1 MDVVG
6 LEDAPDALVPLEQ
19 VSGADLDC
27 FDLGHGIYRW
37 LRKGR
42 EFYTIY
48 NRLIVFDAKSFVA
61 GLPNLPGVYRMLGA
75 RGEALYVGK
84 ARDLK
89 KRVGSYFHKQASSPR
104 IQMMLSQV
112 ASIEV
117 TASRSEGEALLLENN
132 LIKSLAPRY
141 NILFRDDKSYPYL
154 TVTGHEFPRLG
165 FHRGAKD
172 RQNRYFGPFPH
183 AYAVRESI
191 QLLQRVFRLRTC
203 EDTVFENRSRPCLL
217 HQIHRCTAPCTGLIS
232 AGQYAEDVAN
242 AVLFLEGREDDVIR
256 GLSDKMS
263 AAADAQHYEKAAA
276 YRDQVRALSRVQ
288 ARQYVESNRG
298 VDADVVA
305 CAIEGGIACVNLV
318 MIRGGRHVGDRSFF
332 PSNAEGATAGE
343 VVAAFLEQHYL
354 DQPLPALVV
363 TSEPV
368 ELENANVVN
377 PSHGER
383 RVWLEMACKNAQLAI
398 GQRVRDRAT
407 QEGRLQALREALGLP
422 ESVQR
427 IECFDI
433 SHTMGEATVAACVVY
448 DRQQMQKSEYRRFN
462 IHDVTPGDDY
472 AAMRQVLSRRY
483 ERVNA
488 EAGKIPDLVL
498 IDGGK
503 GQVSAA
509 KAAMV
514 ELGMNDIAVVGI
526 AKGPERKPGL
536 EELIIESEARTL
548 QLPPSHP
555 GLHLIQAIRD
565 EAHRFAIVGHRAR
578 RGKARMRSML
588 NEIPG
593 IGAKRRQALI
603 EHFGGLRGV
612 QAAAIDDIAKV
623 EGISRPLAERI
634 YRHLHESASP

>member
-1 MDVVG
+1 M
-6 LEDAPDALVPLEQ
+6 
-19 VSGADLDC
+19 
-27 FDLGHGIYRW
+27 
-37 LRKGR
+37 
-42 EFYTIY
+42 
-48 NRLIVFDAKSFVA
+48 FDAKSFVA

-75 RGEALYVGK
+75 QGEALYVGK

-154 TVTGHEFPRLG
+154 TVSGHEFPRLG

-256 GLSDKMS
+256 GLSDKMN

-305 CAIEGGIACVNLV
+305 CAIEGGIACVNLT

-332 PSNAEGATAGE
+332 PSNADGATAGE

-383 RVWLEMACKNAQLAI
+383 RVWLEMACKNAELAI
-398 GQRVRDRAT
+398 AQRVRDRAT

-433 SHTMGEATVAACVVY
+433 SHTMGEATVASCVVY

-462 IHDVTPGDDY
+462 IRDVTPGDDY

-514 ELGMNDIAVVGI
+514 ELGMNDIAVVGV
-526 AKGPERKPGL
+526 AKGPARKPGL

-548 QLPPSHP
+548 QLAPTHP

-578 RGKARMRSML
+578 RGKARTRSML

-593 IGAKRRQALI
+593 IGVKRRQALI

>member
-1 MDVVG
+1 M
-6 LEDAPDALVPLEQ
+6 
-19 VSGADLDC
+19 
-27 FDLGHGIYRW
+27 FDP
-37 LRKGR
+37 K
-42 EFYTIY
+42 
-48 NRLIVFDAKSFVA
+48 AFVA
-61 GLPNLPGVYRMLGA
+61 GLPNLPGVYRMLDAG
-75 RGEALYVGK
+75 GEALYIGK

-89 KRVGSYFHKQASSPR
+89 KRVASYFQKTIASPR
-104 IQMMLSQV
+104 IQMMVSQV
-112 ASIEV
+112 ESVEV
-117 TASRSEGEALLLENN
+117 TATRSEGEALLLENN

-154 TVTGHEFPRLG
+154 MVTGHRYPRLG

-172 RQNRYFGPFPH
+172 RRNRYFGPFPH

-217 HQIHRCTAPCTGLIS
+217 YQIRRCTAPCTGRI
-232 AGQYAEDVAN
+232 AAEPYAEDVAN
-242 AVLFLEGREDDVIR
+242 AILFLEGREDDVI
-256 GLSDKMS
+256 GSLTGKMN
-263 AAADAQHYEKAAA
+263 AASEAQRYEEAAA

-288 ARQYVESNRG
+288 VRQYVESNRG

-332 PSNAEGATAGE
+332 PANAEGASEEE

-354 DQPLPALVV
+354 EQPVPGLIVV
-363 TSEPV
+363 NQ
-368 ELENANVVN
+368 ELELDLPGAHVVN

-383 RVWLEMACKNAQLAI
+383 RVWLDMARKNAVLAI
-398 GQRVRDRAT
+398 AQRVRDRAT
-407 QEGRLQALREALGLP
+407 QESRLVALREALGLH
-422 ESVQR
+422 EGAQR

-433 SHTMGEATVAACVVY
+433 SHTMGEATVASCVVY

-462 IHDVTPGDDY
+462 IRDVTPGDDY
-472 AAMRQVLSRRY
+472 AAMHQVLARRY
-483 ERVNA
+483 ERVAA
-488 EAGKIPDLVL
+488 EGGRIPDLIL

-509 KAAMV
+509 RAALND
-514 ELGMNDIAVVGI
+514 LGLHQACVVGV
-526 AKGPERKPGL
+526 AKGPERKPGM
-536 EELIIESEARTL
+536 EELILESGERTL

-555 GLHLIQAIRD
+555 GLHLVQQIRD

-578 RGKARMRSML
+578 RGKARTTSML

-623 EGISRPLAERI
+623 AGISRPLAERI
-634 YRHLHESASP
+634 YKHLHAAP

>member
-1 MDVVG
+1 M
-6 LEDAPDALVPLEQ
+6 A
-19 VSGADLDC
+19 
-27 FDLGHGIYRW
+27 
-37 LRKGR
+37 
-42 EFYTIY
+42 
-48 NRLIVFDAKSFVA
+48 FDAKSFVS
-61 GLPNLPGVYRMLGA
+61 GLPNLPGVYRMLGTA
-75 RGEALYVGK
+75 GDALYVGK

-89 KRVGSYFHKQASSPR
+89 KRVGSYFNKTVASPR
-104 IQMMLSQV
+104 IEMMLTQV
-112 ASIEV
+112 ASMEV
-117 TASRSEGEALLLENN
+117 TVTRSEGEALLLENN
-132 LIKSLAPRY
+132 LIKSLSPRY

-154 TVTGHEFPRLG
+154 VVTGHEYPRLG

-172 RQNRYFGPFPH
+172 RRHRYFGPFPH

-203 EDTVFENRSRPCLL
+203 EESVFENRSRPCLL
-217 HQIHRCTAPCTGLIS
+217 HQIQRCTAPCTGKIS
-232 AGQYAEDVAN
+232 TEAYAEDVAN
-242 AVLFLEGREDDVIR
+242 AILFLEGREDDVIQK
-256 GLSDKMS
+256 LNSKMNGAS
-263 AAADAQHYEKAAA
+263 AARRYEEAAA
-276 YRDQVRALSRVQ
+276 YRDQVRALARVQ

-305 CAIEGGIACVNLV
+305 CVIEGGIACVNLV

-332 PSNAEGATAGE
+332 PSNAEGAASAE
-343 VVAAFLEQHYL
+343 VVGAFLEQHYL
-354 DQPLPALVV
+354 EQPLPGLIVV
-363 TSEPV
+363 GDEIDVSFEKAQV
-368 ELENANVVN
+368 IH

-383 RVWLEMACKNAQLAI
+383 RVWLDMARKNALLAI
-398 GQRVRDRAT
+398 AQRVRDRAT
-407 QEGRLQALREALGLP
+407 QEARVVALRETLGLP
-422 ESVQR
+422 EGASR

-433 SHTMGEATVAACVVY
+433 SHTMGEATVASCVVY
-448 DRQQMQKSEYRRFN
+448 DRNQMQKSEYRRFN
-462 IHDVTPGDDY
+462 IRGITPGDDY
-472 AAMRQVLSRRY
+472 AAMRQVLARRY
-483 ERVNA
+483 ERVSA
-488 EAGKIPDLVL
+488 EAGRIPDLIL

-509 KAAMV
+509 RSALAD
-514 ELGMNDIAVVGI
+514 LGLHQACVVGV

-548 QLPPSHP
+548 ELAPSHP

-578 RGKARMRSML
+578 RGKARTTSML

-634 YRHLHESASP
+634 YRHLHEGGEARAAG